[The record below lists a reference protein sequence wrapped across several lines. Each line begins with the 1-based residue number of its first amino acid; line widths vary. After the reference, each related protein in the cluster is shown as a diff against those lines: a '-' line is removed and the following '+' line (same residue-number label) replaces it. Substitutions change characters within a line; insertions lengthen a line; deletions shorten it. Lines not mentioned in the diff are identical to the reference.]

1 MTQIGD
7 QIASGGQDVLVFS
20 LEMARAELMAK
31 SISRHTLT
39 LALARK
45 WGTACAKTARGVTDG
60 RRYAQYGERA
70 ENAEFF
76 LRSSGG
82 YVAVYTGQKE
92 KEPVTVTA
100 IEVSN
105 LRGADRAMLEK
116 GIPVS
121 DKSEL
126 LELLEDLGS

>member
-1 MTQIGD
+1 MGLRIKIGLL
-7 QIASGGQDVLVFS
+7 ICLAMGAVFTGMEAVKT
-20 LEMARAELMAK
+20 LRHEKAEV
-31 SISRHTLT
+31 IPET
-39 LALARK
+39 
-45 WGTACAKTARGVTDG
+45 V
-60 RRYAQYGERA
+60 YAQYGERA

-82 YVAVYTGQKE
+82 YVAVYTGQKG

-105 LRGADRAMLEK
+105 LRGADRAMLEQ

>member
-1 MTQIGD
+1 MGLRIRIGLL
-7 QIASGGQDVLVFS
+7 ICLAMGAVFTGMEAIKT
-20 LEMARAELMAK
+20 LRPEKAEV
-31 SISRHTLT
+31 IPET
-39 LALARK
+39 
-45 WGTACAKTARGVTDG
+45 V
-60 RRYAQYGERA
+60 YAQYGERA
-70 ENAEFF
+70 ESAEFF

>member
-1 MTQIGD
+1 MKAGNKYGTQDKNRAAYMPCDGGGVHGD
-7 QIASGGQDVLVFS
+7 GGGQDAAPRKVRGHPRNRL
-20 LEMARAELMAK
+20 RAE
-31 SISRHTLT
+31 S
-39 LALARK
+39 
-45 WGTACAKTARGVTDG
+45 
-60 RRYAQYGERA
+60 
-70 ENAEFF
+70 AEFF

>member
-1 MTQIGD
+1 MKAGNKYGTQDKNRAAYMPCDGGGVHGD
-7 QIASGGQDVLVFS
+7 GGGQD
-20 LEMARAELMAK
+20 AAPRKK
-31 SISRHTLT
+31 SEVIPET
-39 LALARK
+39 
-45 WGTACAKTARGVTDG
+45 V
-60 RRYAQYGERA
+60 YAQYGERA

>member
-1 MTQIGD
+1 MKFRD
-7 QIASGGQDVLVFS
+7 NEDL
-20 LEMARAELMAK
+20 K
-31 SISRHTLT
+31 
-39 LALARK
+39 
-45 WGTACAKTARGVTDG
+45 
-60 RRYAQYGERA
+60 
-70 ENAEFF
+70 
-76 LRSSGG
+76 
-82 YVAVYTGQKE
+82 
-92 KEPVTVTA
+92 PVTVTA

>member
-1 MTQIGD
+1 MGLRIRIGLL
-7 QIASGGQDVLVFS
+7 ICLAMGAVFTGMEAVRT
-20 LEMARAELMAK
+20 LRPEK
-31 SISRHTLT
+31 SEVIPET
-39 LALARK
+39 
-45 WGTACAKTARGVTDG
+45 V
-60 RRYAQYGERA
+60 YAQYG
-70 ENAEFF
+70 EFF